1 MSDTVSLRAVT
12 KSFRRGAGT
21 VDILRGIDLTVAAG
35 EIVMIRGRSGT
46 GKTTM
51 LSILA
56 GWLEADGG
64 EVRWHPDLA
73 ADPSAWHNVAV
84 IPQTLGM
91 LRELTVQD
99 NVALPH
105 RLGSAPD
112 DGSSVMA
119 RLEVDQLGD
128 RWIDAI
134 SLGEQQRAAIA
145 RAAAA
150 RPRLILADE
159 PTSHLD
165 PRRLRLVWDLL
176 RSMAAS
182 DGTSIIAAT
191 HDPDALLFA
200 DRILE
205 IQNGILI
212 VD

>member
-1 MSDTVSLRAVT
+1 MTPVLELASLT
-12 KSFRRGAGT
+12 KSFRRGIGR
-21 VDILRGIDLTVAAG
+21 VEVLRGVDLVIHPG

-46 GKTTM
+46 GKTTL

-64 EVRWHPDLA
+64 TVRWHPDIA
-73 ADPSAWHNVAV
+73 VDPTSWDRVAV

-91 LRELTVQD
+91 LSELTVAD

-105 RLGSAPD
+105 RLGTAPD
-112 DGSSVMA
+112 DGTAAMIE
-119 RLEVDQLGD
+119 LEIDAVRD
-128 RWIDAI
+128 RWIDAV

-145 RAAAA
+145 RAIAA

-165 PRRLRLVWDLL
+165 PDRLALVWTML
-176 RSMAAS
+176 RRMGNEYGLSVV
-182 DGTSIIAAT
+182 AAT

-200 DRILE
+200 DRVLE
-205 IQNGILI
+205 IENGILTQT
-212 VD
+212 